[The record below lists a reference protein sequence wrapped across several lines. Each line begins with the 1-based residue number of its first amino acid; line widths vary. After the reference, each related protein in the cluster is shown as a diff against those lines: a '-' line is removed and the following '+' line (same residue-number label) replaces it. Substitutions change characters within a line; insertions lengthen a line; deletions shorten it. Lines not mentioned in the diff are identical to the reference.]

1 LAGFLKKI
9 ELGVSSFI
17 VMVWDKERIIQKI
30 YWAVDHYGRVNTQQY
45 GQVESVLQK
54 LDSAE
59 VFEILYTV
67 LTNAN
72 RPETRFADQE
82 FAGRLLLTLQPICPL
97 KPTQAIQNLLECY
110 DLSIEEV
117 PWYFARQYGKPMVLE
132 ILEKLKH
139 GVICEQQQQ
148 SIETWKWWLQGW
160 KDQRCNQ
167 ISQ

>member
-1 LAGFLKKI
+1 VSGF
-9 ELGVSSFI
+9 S
-17 VMVWDKERIIQKI
+17 VMVWDKERVIQKI
-30 YWAVDHYGRVNTQQY
+30 YWTVDYYGRFNPQQY
-45 GQVESVLQK
+45 SQVESALQK
-54 LDSAE
+54 LDHAE

-72 RPETRFADQE
+72 RPTTRFVDQE
-82 FAGRLLLTLQPICPL
+82 FAGKLLLTLQPICPL
-97 KPTQAIQNLLECY
+97 EPIQAIQNLLEYY

-117 PWYFARQYGKPMVLE
+117 PWYFSGQYGKPVVLE

-139 GVICEQQQQ
+139 EVICEQQQQ

-167 ISQ
+167 ITQ